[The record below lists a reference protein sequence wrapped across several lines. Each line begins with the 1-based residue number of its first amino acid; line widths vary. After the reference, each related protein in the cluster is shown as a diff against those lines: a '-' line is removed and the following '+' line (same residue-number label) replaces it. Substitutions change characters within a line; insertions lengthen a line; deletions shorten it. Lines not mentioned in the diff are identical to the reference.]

1 MPEQPAK
8 SDRTVYNLS
17 DALTIAQKQFAE
29 ADIAR
34 QCKNSGALCSLE
46 IVTLNYLNEIYR
58 INIDSAEIAFV
69 DSKQPVP
76 LRDKILILHY
86 FTQAKGTPLTGKQIP
101 YRDVPGGLV
110 YYPTFIKRTIEPI
123 AEFFGKEPAKL
134 VGVGKMLGAGPGTI
148 GDASLIIDAFT
159 RVPISVILWAG
170 DEALKPEANL
180 LFDANILDYLTS
192 EDITIVCE
200 TLTWRLINYA
210 KKV

>member
-1 MPEQPAK
+1 MPEQPLK

-17 DALTIAQKQFAE
+17 DALTIAQKQFLSV
-29 ADIAR
+29 DIAH
-34 QCKNSGALCSLE
+34 QCQRSGALCSPE

-58 INIDSAEIAFV
+58 INIPSAEVAFV

-101 YRDVPGGLV
+101 YRDLPGGLV
-110 YYPTFIKRTIEPI
+110 YYPTFIRRTIEPI
-123 AEFFGKEPAKL
+123 SEFFGKDPALL
-134 VGVGKMLGAGPGTI
+134 VGVGKMLGARPGTI

-159 RVPISVILWAG
+159 RVPISVILWQG
-170 DEALKPEANL
+170 DDELNSEVNL

-192 EDITIVCE
+192 EDITILCE
-200 TLTWRLINYA
+200 TITWRLINYA